1 MGLDEVIAVLQE
13 KKTFLIVGHVNP
25 EGDAIGSAVA
35 LALALR
41 NMGKKAEV
49 INRDP
54 LPRQLDFLSYQ
65 GIFSQRSSIT
75 EAVDVMV
82 VVDCGDLKR
91 TGFFEEG
98 PPPIGILVNIDHHIT
113 NPRFGDVHWVV
124 PEATATGEMVYD
136 LLKRM
141 QVRIT
146 PPIATALYTALLSDT
161 GAFRYANTNGKSLRI
176 GAELIESGAEPAI
189 IARGL
194 FEILRP
200 EKLKLLGDVLAHMG
214 LSADKKVAWLEVTQ
228 AQLEK
233 TNTIEADTEDF
244 IDYPRLIKGVEAA
257 VFFREVN
264 SRQYKISLRSEGK
277 VDVSALAMQWGGG
290 GHRNAAGCTIAGSG
304 EEIKKRVLSSIQEA
318 VSAAEGQLRVNG
330 KAALR
335 AEEAE
340 TGKSA

>member
-1 MGLDEVIAVLQE
+1 MGLDEVVSVLRE
-13 KKTFLIVGHVNP
+13 KETFLIVGHVNP

-41 NMGKKAEV
+41 GIGKKAEV

-54 LPRQLDFLSYQ
+54 LPRQLAFLYYE
-65 GIFSQRSSIT
+65 GIVSQREAVT

-91 TGFFEEG
+91 TGFFEG
-98 PPPIGILVNIDHHIT
+98 APPPIDVLVNIDHHIT
-113 NPRFGDVHWVV
+113 NPRFGDVNWVV
-124 PEATATGEMVYD
+124 PEATATGEMIYD

-141 QVRIT
+141 QIPLT
-146 PPIATALYTALLSDT
+146 PLIATSLYTALLSDT

-176 GAELIESGAEPAI
+176 GAELIEKGADPAL

-194 FEILRP
+194 FEIIRP
-200 EKLKLLGDVLAHMG
+200 EKLKLLGEVLARME
-214 LSADKKVAWLEVTQ
+214 LSPDKKVAWVEVTQ

-233 TNTIEADTEDF
+233 TKTIEADTEDF

-264 SRQYKISLRSEGK
+264 PRQYKISLRSEGK
-277 VDVSALAMQWGGG
+277 IDVSALAMQWGGG
-290 GHRNAAGCTIAGSG
+290 GHRNAAGCTMAGSRD
-304 EEIKKRVLSSIQEA
+304 EIKNRVLSSVQAA
-318 VSAAEGQLRVNG
+318 VSAAEGRSRVNG
-330 KAALR
+330 KSGVTER
-335 AEEAE
+335 
-340 TGKSA
+340 

>member
-1 MGLDEVIAVLQE
+1 MGLNEVISVLTE
-13 KKTFLIVGHVNP
+13 KKSFLIVGHVNP

-41 NMGKKAEV
+41 GLGKKAEV

-54 LPRQLDFLSYQ
+54 LPRQLAFLCYE
-65 GIFSQRSSIT
+65 GIVFQRAAVT
-75 EAVDVMV
+75 EPVDVMV

-91 TGFFEEG
+91 TGFFENER
-98 PPPIGILVNIDHHIT
+98 PPIDVLVNIDHHIT
-113 NPRFGDVHWVV
+113 NPKFGDVNWVV
-124 PEATATGEMVYD
+124 PEATATGEMIYD

-141 QVRIT
+141 EVPMT

-176 GAELIESGAEPAI
+176 GAELIEKGADPAL

-194 FEILRP
+194 FEIIRP
-200 EKLKLLGDVLAHMG
+200 EKMKLLGEVLARME
-214 LSADKKVAWLEVTQ
+214 LSHDKKVAWVEVTQ

-264 SRQYKISLRSEGK
+264 PKQYKISLRSEGK
-277 VDVSALAMQWGGG
+277 VDVSALAKRWGGG
-290 GHRNAAGCTIAGSG
+290 GHRNAAGCTITGTG
-304 EEIKKRVLSSIQEA
+304 EEIKKQVLSSLLEA
-318 VSAAEGQLRVNG
+318 VSEAPSRLKGNG
-330 KAALR
+330 
-335 AEEAE
+335 
-340 TGKSA
+340 SPS